1 MEKKTI
7 TTLDKTQ
14 KMYFD
19 MCLKKY
25 TPFMLDEP
33 TKDQQLK
40 LIEFISEFNVLDQ
53 TQVITPSGKTLND
66 TEKFNLWWRQNL
78 DEIIEIFFV

>member
-1 MEKKTI
+1 MERQTI

-25 TPFMLDEP
+25 TPLMLDEP
-33 TKDQQLK
+33 TKEQQLK

-53 TQVITPSGKTLND
+53 THVITPSGEPLND
-66 TEKFNLWWRQNL
+66 TQKFNLWWRENV
-78 DEIIEIFFV
+78 DEIIDIFFV